1 MLISGLQ
8 SMQIIEVV
16 ITESTI
22 EDNRGGLTRRVCT
35 NGVFI
40 GVQTAVAY
48 SEFCARGRTSKGR
61 SRSTFKTNSEVNA
74 NEFKE
79 TNVFMRT
86 RLAGYPSQWLVQVVM
101 RGHSRLY

>member
-1 MLISGLQ
+1 V
-8 SMQIIEVV
+8 QIIQVV

-22 EDNRGGLTRRVCT
+22 EDNRGGLTRRVRT

-40 GVQTAVAY
+40 GVQTAAAY

-74 NEFKE
+74 NEFK
-79 TNVFMRT
+79 RP
-86 RLAGYPSQWLVQVVM
+86 RYS
-101 RGHSRLY
+101 